1 MPKYV
6 FVTGGVMSSLGKGI
20 VSSSIGKI
28 FEAMGFE
35 VTILKFDPYLNVDAG
50 SQNPYQ
56 HGEVF
61 VTDDGAETDLDLGH
75 YERFLGKP
83 LSKANNVTTGSLY
96 QAVLAKERRGDF
108 LGATVQIIPHLTQEI
123 KSRIVQV
130 GELTKSDIVIVE
142 IGGTVGDIE
151 SQPFLEAIRQFG
163 SEQKPEDVIYFHLTY
178 VPLLRITGEL
188 KTKPTQHS
196 VQELRRTGIKPHV
209 IGCRSEVPIS
219 KDVRAKI
226 ALFCDVDLEHVYSL
240 PDLDTVYK
248 EPLYLDEQGLASQM
262 AKLWN
267 ILPRQADL
275 INWKKLVS
283 TYMAP
288 KNTVKIGMIGKY
300 TKLSD
305 AYLSVNEA
313 LKHAGI
319 ATENKVEI
327 EWVDAE
333 TLTAPGEVEKLSKY
347 DGLLVPGGFG
357 YRGIEGKIEAAR
369 YAREN
374 KIPYLGLC
382 LGLQVMTIEFARHV
396 CGLKN
401 ANSTEFVPETPEPV
415 VDTMASQKF
424 ITDKGGTMRLGS
436 QPCVIEEGTLAYS
449 IYNTNKIQ
457 ERHRHRLEINNE
469 YKPVLQEK
477 GMVFSGINPT
487 LNLVEIGE
495 ITNHPFMIGV
505 QYHPEFKS
513 RFETPHPL
521 FLAFIKAASGFR
533 NKKPE
538 QKLI

>member
-1 MPKYV
+1 
-6 FVTGGVMSSLGKGI
+6 
-20 VSSSIGKI
+20 
-28 FEAMGFE
+28 
-35 VTILKFDPYLNVDAG
+35 
-50 SQNPYQ
+50 
-56 HGEVF
+56 
-61 VTDDGAETDLDLGH
+61 
-75 YERFLGKP
+75 
-83 LSKANNVTTGSLY
+83 
-96 QAVLAKERRGDF
+96 
-108 LGATVQIIPHLTQEI
+108 
-123 KSRIVQV
+123 
-130 GELTKSDIVIVE
+130 
-142 IGGTVGDIE
+142 
-151 SQPFLEAIRQFG
+151 
-163 SEQKPEDVIYFHLTY
+163 
-178 VPLLRITGEL
+178 
-188 KTKPTQHS
+188 
-196 VQELRRTGIKPHV
+196 
-209 IGCRSEVPIS
+209 
-219 KDVRAKI
+219 
-226 ALFCDVDLEHVYSL
+226 
-240 PDLDTVYK
+240 
-248 EPLYLDEQGLASQM
+248 M

-275 INWKKLVS
+275 TNWKKLVN

-333 TLTAPGEVEKLSKY
+333 TLTTPGEVEKLSKY

-374 KIPYLGLC
+374 KVPYLGLC

-449 IYNTNKIQ
+449 IYNTNRIQ

-469 YKPVLQEK
+469 YKTVLQEK

>member
-1 MPKYV
+1 
-6 FVTGGVMSSLGKGI
+6 
-20 VSSSIGKI
+20 
-28 FEAMGFE
+28 
-35 VTILKFDPYLNVDAG
+35 
-50 SQNPYQ
+50 
-56 HGEVF
+56 
-61 VTDDGAETDLDLGH
+61 
-75 YERFLGKP
+75 
-83 LSKANNVTTGSLY
+83 
-96 QAVLAKERRGDF
+96 
-108 LGATVQIIPHLTQEI
+108 
-123 KSRIVQV
+123 
-130 GELTKSDIVIVE
+130 
-142 IGGTVGDIE
+142 
-151 SQPFLEAIRQFG
+151 
-163 SEQKPEDVIYFHLTY
+163 
-178 VPLLRITGEL
+178 
-188 KTKPTQHS
+188 
-196 VQELRRTGIKPHV
+196 
-209 IGCRSEVPIS
+209 
-219 KDVRAKI
+219 
-226 ALFCDVDLEHVYSL
+226 
-240 PDLDTVYK
+240 VYK

>member
-96 QAVLAKERRGDF
+96 QAVLSKERRGDF

-275 INWKKLVS
+275 NNWKKLVGA
-283 TYMAP
+283 YMAP

-333 TLTAPGEVEKLSKY
+333 TLTTPGEVEKLSKY

-382 LGLQVMTIEFARHV
+382 LGLQIMTIEFARHV

-469 YKPVLQEK
+469 YKTVLQEK
-477 GMVFSGINPT
+477 GMIFSGINPT

-495 ITNHPFMIGV
+495 ISNHPFMIGV